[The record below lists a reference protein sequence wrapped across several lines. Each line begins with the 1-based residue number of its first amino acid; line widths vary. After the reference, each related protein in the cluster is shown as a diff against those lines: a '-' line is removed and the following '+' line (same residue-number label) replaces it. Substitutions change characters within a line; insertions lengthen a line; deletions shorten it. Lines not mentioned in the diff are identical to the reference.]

1 MILFIFEGKEREPK
15 LYNTLERLFFPRK
28 NNNIICSFGNNIYN
42 LYKEMEE
49 LDGGGDIV
57 MVLKE
62 KLADRGDKKLDG
74 MKSSDFS
81 EIYLFFDYDFQNSQL
96 TLDEMNARVKMMLS
110 LFKEETENGKLY
122 INYPMIE
129 SIRYTKELP
138 DEQYV
143 NYFVNRVQCH
153 DFKHLAS
160 DFSFYDN
167 LDYILFRDGE
177 IPTKEKYLTIAE
189 NWNYLKEMNVKKANF
204 IVCGRCEMP
213 NRKDDINQLAI
224 FEGQKCKYVDNN
236 ETVAVLNSFPIFL
249 YEYFK

>member
-1 MILFIFEGKEREPK
+1 MILFIFEGDDREPK
-15 LYNTLERLFFPRK
+15 LYNTLEKLFFPRK

-49 LDGGGDIV
+49 LDEAGDIV
-57 MVLKE
+57 SVLKE
-62 KLADRGDKKLDG
+62 KLAQRGDKKLEG

-81 EIYLFFDYDFQNSQL
+81 DIYLFFDYDFQNSQL
-96 TLDEMNARVKMMLS
+96 TIDEMNTRVKKMLTK
-110 LFKEETENGKLY
+110 FTEETENGKLY

-143 NYFVNRVQCH
+143 NYIVSREECL

-167 LDYILFRDGE
+167 LDHILFKDRE
-177 IPTKEKYLTIAE
+177 IPTKEKYLRIAE

-213 NRKDDINQLAI
+213 NQKDDINQLAI
-224 FEGQKCKYVDNN
+224 FEEQKCKYVDKN
-236 ETVAVLNSFPIFL
+236 ESVAVLNSFPIFL